1 MCVYVC
7 SRWRVNECDIYIYIY
22 IYIYMQRM
30 SDGTYALIY
39 LEMVCCAN
47 INARSYELCLCLCW
61 IERQIREEINAFDGR
76 ERWRKKE
83 NEL

>member
-7 SRWRVNECDIYIYIY
+7 SRWRVNECDVYIC
-22 IYIYMQRM
+22 MQRM
-30 SDGTYALIY
+30 NDDGTYALIY

-47 INARSYELCLCLCW
+47 VNAISYELCLCLCW
-61 IERQIREEINAFDGR
+61 IEKQIREEINAFNGR
-76 ERWRKKE
+76 EKKE